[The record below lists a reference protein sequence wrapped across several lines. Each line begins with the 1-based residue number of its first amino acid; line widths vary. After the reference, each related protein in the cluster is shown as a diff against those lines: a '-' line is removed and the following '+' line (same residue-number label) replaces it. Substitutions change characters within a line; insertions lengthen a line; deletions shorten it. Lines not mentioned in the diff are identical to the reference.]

1 MSISAIEP
9 DLKSGTILA
18 AFQSVGTDPVARDRL
33 IICVRGLAII
43 SAESFNIPEGK
54 LSRPEDLF
62 LLRLFNALKT
72 TFSETDLNSK
82 FSSGC
87 WVSIVRGLFQTKLQR
102 GKIFLFRDRATSV
115 KNLQNKFAITSL
127 SVSTASLT
135 RKAAPGSF
143 VDFVGYS
150 FLIADQNL
158 LGEPTVSSKSSR

>member
-1 MSISAIEP
+1 MIFVYYHV
-9 DLKSGTILA
+9 LR
-18 AFQSVGTDPVARDRL
+18 FQYVFIRL
-33 IICVRGLAII
+33 
-43 SAESFNIPEGK
+43 
-54 LSRPEDLF
+54 LF
-62 LLRLFNALKT
+62 TQF
-72 TFSETDLNSK
+72 
-82 FSSGC
+82 
-87 WVSIVRGLFQTKLQR
+87 VVRGLFQTKLQR

-158 LGEPTVSSKSSR
+158 LGEPTVSSKSSRWDVFLYQIIQCLSFLAGWKNSDWRRKMFAIYNIFCASQVISQQVKLASLQI